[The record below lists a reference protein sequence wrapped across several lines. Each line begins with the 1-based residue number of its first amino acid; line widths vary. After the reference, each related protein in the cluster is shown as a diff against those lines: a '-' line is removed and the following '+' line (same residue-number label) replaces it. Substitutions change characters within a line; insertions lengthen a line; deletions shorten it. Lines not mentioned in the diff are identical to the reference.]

1 MQKKFI
7 IIFLLISILVSF
19 VFAVNPAESAEKGH
33 ELDEEQSGV
42 FSGDFGESLWT
53 IITFVLLMTVLWK
66 FAWKPLLTSIN
77 GRQEYIEKQ
86 IKDAESTREQA
97 EEVLAEY
104 NKRLSNADVE
114 GKGII
119 AAHMKKAEAQ
129 RSEMLANTR
138 DELEEMRARL
148 KSEIEQDRRNANEAF
163 WQQAGDIVVNL
174 GSEILGRTIV
184 KEDDRRLISEAIDK
198 LKSEEQ
204 SRE

>member
-1 MQKKFI
+1 MRRAVLLIFTLLFLSGLAFGQENGAPLPEGEQTEVSVFQGYAAEAVWTLISFI
-7 IIFLLISILVSF
+7 ILILV
-19 VFAVNPAESAEKGH
+19 
-33 ELDEEQSGV
+33 
-42 FSGDFGESLWT
+42 LW
-53 IITFVLLMTVLWK
+53 I
-66 FAWKPLLTSIN
+66 FAWPPLLKSLQA
-77 GRQEYIEKQ
+77 RQEYIEKQ

-184 KEDDRRLISEAIDK
+184 KDDDRRLINEAIDK
-198 LKSEEQ
+198 LKSEEE